1 MTVSKMKTAALL
13 TTVLLTGCTTRFM
26 PLEPTE
32 IDIVPKE
39 VVSRFMETN
48 TNLEPFKAQFND
60 YFVEH
65 RSMLLTQAVTI
76 EWRGTHGRKM
86 ADYARES
93 LLRAGIDPTMLSF
106 HENAFGLPAMSIRYL
121 HHEVA
126 VRDCVPYSSTPIR
139 PMTGNCYVE
148 NSRFQ
153 SMVNPEKMLP
163 EGTLIR
169 HPDAPPATVLMQ

>member
-1 MTVSKMKTAALL
+1 MIVSKMKTVALL
-13 TTVLLTGCTTRFM
+13 ATVLLTGCTTRFTSF
-26 PLEPTE
+26 EPTE
-32 IDIVPKE
+32 IAIIPKE
-39 VVSRFMETN
+39 VVSRFMATN
-48 TNLEPFKAQFND
+48 SNLEPFKTQFNE
-60 YFVEH
+60 YFAEH

-76 EWRGTHGRKM
+76 EWRGTRGREM

-106 HENAFGLPAMSIRYL
+106 HENAFDRPAMTISYL
-121 HHEVA
+121 HHEVSVA
-126 VRDCVPYSSTPIR
+126 DCVPYTSTPIK

-163 EGTLIR
+163 EGAVSTS
-169 HPDAPPATVLMQ
+169 PDDPPATVVMQ